1 MSETSDRRP
10 PRARRDRRPM
20 IPVIFLL
27 VLALAAL
34 GVWWNVFRDAE
45 AIAQDNAAA
54 CSTAAEAPTALD
66 PATVELHVL
75 NATDTAGL
83 AQTVAT
89 TLQSRG
95 FVVSEIANDP
105 SPRKAEVTGVGELR
119 FGPRGASTAD
129 YVALYLP
136 GATDYT
142 DTRADSTVDV
152 VIGPEFAEL
161 ATQEQVDAALTT
173 VASATA
179 AC

>member
-1 MSETSDRRP
+1 
-10 PRARRDRRPM
+10 M
-20 IPVIFLL
+20 IPVIVLL

-45 AIAQDNAAA
+45 AIAQNNAAA
-54 CSTAAEAPTALD
+54 CSTAADAPPSLD
-66 PATVELHVL
+66 PTTVQVRVL

-95 FVVSEIANDP
+95 FVVTEIAND
-105 SPRKAEVTGVGELR
+105 SSGREVAGVGELR

-129 YVALYLP
+129 YVQLYLP
-136 GATDYT
+136 GATDYP
-142 DTRADSTVDV
+142 DTRTTAVVDV
-152 VIGPEFAEL
+152 VVGPEFTDLVA
-161 ATQEQVDAALTT
+161 QDQVAAALGAE
-173 VASATA
+173 ASASA

>member
-1 MSETSDRRP
+1 
-10 PRARRDRRPM
+10 M

-54 CSTAAEAPTALD
+54 CSTAAQAPTALD
-66 PATVELHVL
+66 PATVQLRVF

-95 FVVSEIANDP
+95 FSVTEISNDP
-105 SPRKAEVTGVGELR
+105 SPRRAEVTGVGELR
-119 FGPRGASTAD
+119 YGPRGASTAAF
-129 YVALYLP
+129 VGLYLP
-136 GATDYT
+136 GAGTYQ
-142 DTRADSTVDV
+142 DTRADATVDL
-152 VIGPEFAEL
+152 VIGPQFTEL
-161 ATQEQVDAALTT
+161 AAQEVVDATLGAE
-173 VASATA
+173 ASASA
-179 AC
+179 SC